1 MNQTTHDEAVWREA
15 DLVLDR
21 LLDLPDA
28 ERDAHFAVL
37 ELPVQVRERAARLLA
52 AHRRADGVLEQP
64 LPAPPAPEAMRGRRL
79 GRWII
84 EEEIGR
90 GGMAVVFRA
99 RSVAEPVG
107 QVVALKLLTLGA
119 LAGDGLRRFREEQQ
133 LLARLRHPHIA
144 ALIDSGMSDE
154 GTPWFAMTLVD
165 GQRID
170 TWCQARQLGMP
181 ARVRLLL
188 DVCAAV
194 EHAHRNLIIHRDL
207 KPSNVLV
214 DDDGNVHLL
223 DFGIARLA
231 QVGELTQTHKRALTP
246 QYAAPEQFRGAAAS
260 TAMDVYGLGAL
271 LYAMLTGAPPR
282 DVSAEPDAT
291 PTLPSQAL
299 GRVETLAAGELARA
313 RREVRGDLDAVILR
327 ALASEAEQRY
337 PGVAAFAADLNRWL
351 LGQPVEARVPSWTY
365 RTRKF
370 VRRHR
375 IGVAASATIV
385 LALAGGVVG
394 TLWQAAHARDETR
407 HALAE
412 AERADAVRDFLLD
425 LFSASDPEH
434 NGGKAPDLFAILA
447 NGAARAQKPE
457 ALPLHARA
465 ELLAALGAI
474 YRNLGRLK
482 ESETLLDQAI
492 ALYASDRGDT
502 LSPERYAPALS
513 RIPLLTSLG
522 RSHEAVESARKLL
535 AQIRADPQAPPVAL
549 ATALMRINDA
559 RLFAGVGDDPA
570 AIDDA
575 LESVAMARREVPAEP
590 ESLANKLHTLAM
602 IQRNQENLAGSE
614 AAAREAVTIFESLAP
629 LGRNGLRAAVVTLAQ
644 TLSEQQ
650 RHDEALVLFERGVA
664 ITRSLYAADHVF
676 VARTLNSY
684 ASELLAVGRFDDAQ
698 AALNESL
705 AIQRKAQPNNAR
717 LAPVLFNLAWLKEA
731 QGDYAAAKAALTEAL
746 ALQQQDAN
754 EERLT
759 QINASLARVLAAL
772 GEGESARTLFDDVEH
787 ALERMSGG
795 LQTRVR
801 IKVALRLAQ
810 FRLDDAQPARAATW
824 LAKMRPSLQRSQR
837 AMDPFVI
844 EATLLDARVAQA
856 LGRQA
861 EFSAAWQG
869 ALGRL
874 REIRPELRYFAY
886 EHYLTAARFALSLGD
901 TGTAAELFKLG
912 EGSLTAQHAAM
923 PRLAAHRAELLATL
937 TK

>member
-1 MNQTTHDEAVWREA
+1 MNHTTHDEAVWRDA

-28 ERDAHFAVL
+28 ERDAHFAAL
-37 ELPVQVRERAARLLA
+37 ELSADVRERAARLLA
-52 AHRRADGVLEQP
+52 AHRQAGGVLERP
-64 LPAPPAPEAMRGRRL
+64 LPLPPAPEAMRGRRL

-84 EEEIGR
+84 EDEIGR

-99 RSVAEPVG
+99 RSAAEPVG
-107 QVVALKLLTLGA
+107 QVAALKLLTLGA

-144 ALIDSGMSDE
+144 ALVDSGMSDE

-170 TWCQARQLGMP
+170 AWCQTRQLGMP

-194 EHAHRNLIIHRDL
+194 DHAHRNLIIHRDL

-214 DDDGNVHLL
+214 DDGGHVHLL

-231 QVGELTQTHKRALTP
+231 QAGESTQTHKRALTP

-282 DVSAEPDAT
+282 DVSTEPDAT
-291 PTLPSQAL
+291 PTLPSQAI
-299 GRVETLAAGELARA
+299 GRVEALAAAELARA

-327 ALASEAEQRY
+327 ALASDVEQRY
-337 PGVAAFAADLNRWL
+337 PGVAALAADLNRWL

-365 RTRKF
+365 RTLKF

-385 LALAGGVVG
+385 LALAAGVVG
-394 TLWQAAHARDETR
+394 TLWQAAHARDEAR
-407 HALAE
+407 RALAE

-434 NGGKAPDLFAILA
+434 NGGNAPDLFAILA

-492 ALYASDRGDT
+492 ALYAGDRGT
-502 LSPERYAPALS
+502 PSPDRYAPALS

-522 RSHEAVESARKLL
+522 RSHEAVEAARKLL
-535 AQIRADPQAPPVAL
+535 AQIRADPDAPPVAL

-570 AIDDA
+570 AIGDA
-575 LESVAMARREVPAEP
+575 LESVAMARLEVPPEP

-705 AIQRKAQPNNAR
+705 AIQRKAQPNNPR

-731 QGDYAAAKAALTEAL
+731 QGDYVAAKAALTEAL
-746 ALQQQDAN
+746 ALQQQDQN
-754 EERLT
+754 DERLT
-759 QINASLARVLAAL
+759 QINASLAHVHAAL
-772 GEGESARTLFDDVEH
+772 GESESARMLFDDVEH
-787 ALERMSGG
+787 VLEQMSGG

-801 IKVALRLAQ
+801 IKTALRLAE
-810 FRLDDAQPARAATW
+810 FRLDDAQPERVAVW
-824 LAKMRPSLQRSQR
+824 LAKMRPALQRSQR
-837 AMDPFVI
+837 AMDPLGI
-844 EATLLDARVAQA
+844 EAALLDAQVAHA
-856 LGRQA
+856 LGRQD
-861 EFSAAWQG
+861 EFSAAWRRTLDQ
-869 ALGRL
+869 L
-874 REIRPELRYFAY
+874 RGIQPALRYFAY

-912 EGSLTAQHAAM
+912 EGSLTAQHAAL
-923 PRLAAHRAELLATL
+923 PRLAARRAELLATL